1 MSEEGREGERER
13 KREGSKEEGRREGG
27 EEVRRNRVICIYYD
41 TAADEGLVFQAGFRE
56 CLVVLTSESSLF
68 IQLRVCVLISC
79 YETLRALL

>member
-13 KREGSKEEGRREGG
+13 KREGSREEGGREGG

-41 TAADEGLVFQAGFRE
+41 TAADEGRVFQAGFRE
-56 CLVVLTSESSLF
+56 CLTSESSLF